1 MCYNSIVQGF
11 AGFAQVDK
19 RMVTQMLAAYLEQSN
34 HPKAQH
40 EILTKMAE
48 TRRDGIGK
56 MLVFQCFMGFE
67 RGCHCD
73 LIALNWV
80 ERGLPFYKNMI

>member
-1 MCYNSIVQGF
+1 MSR
-11 AGFAQVDK
+11 ASPASPSQVDK

-48 TRRDGIGK
+48 TRRHRKNAGVSLPIGS
-56 MLVFQCFMGFE
+56 MYAIYGNIYHQYTMYVSIYTIHGSY
-67 RGCHCD
+67 
-73 LIALNWV
+73 
-80 ERGLPFYKNMI
+80 GL

>member
-1 MCYNSIVQGF
+1 MLIYIYIHMCVCVITPLSR
-11 AGFAQVDK
+11 ASPASPSQVDK

-48 TRRDGIGK
+48 TRRLDGIGK
-56 MLVFQCFMGFE
+56 MLVFHGF
-67 RGCHCD
+67 
-73 LIALNWV
+73 
-80 ERGLPFYKNMI
+80 

>member
-1 MCYNSIVQGF
+1 
-11 AGFAQVDK
+11 VDK

-48 TRRDGIGK
+48 TRRLDGIGK
-56 MLVFQCFMGFE
+56 MLVFHGF
-67 RGCHCD
+67 
-73 LIALNWV
+73 
-80 ERGLPFYKNMI
+80 